1 MKVPRLTQPKGPK
14 AARLRQ
20 RKYELLR
27 TFTLPE
33 DALPGSL
40 SLTHTRC
47 GRVGCHCA
55 EGEGHPVWRLRFV
68 RDGKPHLENIPT
80 EWIEEVQRRVA
91 AGRAAQEALLEV
103 LTANAELLA
112 LEKEQRARKR
122 GRKKRP

>member
-1 MKVPRLTQPKGPK
+1 MRLPRLDQPHGSK

-20 RKYELLR
+20 RKHQVLR
-27 TFTLPE
+27 SFSIPE

-47 GRVGCHCA
+47 GRPGCHCA
-55 EGEGHPVWRLRFV
+55 DGEGHPVWRLRFV

-80 EWIEEVQRRVA
+80 AWVEAVQRRVE
-91 AGRAAQEALLEV
+91 AGRAAQDALLEV

-112 LEKEQRARKR
+112 LEKAQRARKKP
-122 GRKKRP
+122 RKRT